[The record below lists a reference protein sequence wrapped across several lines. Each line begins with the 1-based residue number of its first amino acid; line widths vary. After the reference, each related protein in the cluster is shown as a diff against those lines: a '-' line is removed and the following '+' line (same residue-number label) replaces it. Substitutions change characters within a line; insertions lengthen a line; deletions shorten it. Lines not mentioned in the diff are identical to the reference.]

1 MAIADR
7 FLPGRT
13 ALAGRSGDRG
23 DDLVMPA
30 QRELGARVE
39 FAETVLQEARKIGPQ
54 QCLVLART
62 MGSAAVIALPEC
74 GKMFS
79 NLEHRHSG
87 RIPAKAT
94 RKRGPEPAPWIPA
107 FAQGCPG
114 NGNGLLCLDRNQLK
128 VVMRGLGSR
137 IHAVAGGASVC
148 CEHWMAGSSLIKS
161 GHDDSKLYK
170 DHCAFGSVPMANSA
184 DGPALSRG

>member
-1 MAIADR
+1 
-7 FLPGRT
+7 
-13 ALAGRSGDRG
+13 
-23 DDLVMPA
+23 VMPA

-39 FAETVLQEARKIGPQ
+39 FAETVLHEARKIGPQ

-94 RKRGPEPAPWIPA
+94 RNRGPEPAPWIPA
-107 FAQGCPG
+107 FARGCPG

-128 VVMRGLGSR
+128 VPLPASPVS
-137 IHAVAGGASVC
+137 VAST
-148 CEHWMAGSSLIKS
+148 WMAGSSQIKS
-161 GHDDSKLYK
+161 
-170 DHCAFGSVPMANSA
+170 DHVVQGSLRFRIRAHGKFRGRPCAFAGMTVELDSA
-184 DGPALSRG
+184 I